1 MNALMWVIAA
11 LIVGAGSVLFVSA
24 LCHQSHD
31 EDEWAE
37 RTFEGRRRKE
47 LAGKTD
53 GKEKPC
59 GKSGKSL

>member
-1 MNALMWVIAA
+1 MNTLMWVITA

-24 LCHQSHD
+24 LCHRSHD

-37 RTFEGRRRKE
+37 RTFEGRRQKE
-47 LAGKTD
+47 LAGKTE

-59 GKSGKSL
+59 GHDGKHS